1 MANVRA
7 LVVYDLATPL
17 DPVHKILAERG
28 LSTHLSASWEDAERA
43 HSLIDAKYIFADVG
57 MCHGEGWE
65 KFVQRSRMGGVKAS
79 LVVFNPRF
87 PQSLHHL
94 LGCQSRPMIVEEIGQ
109 IQSGDATVVAR
120 SAKLREAL
128 DLAARYAKHD
138 VTIMITG
145 ETGTGKEVI
154 ARHIVQN
161 SARRNAPFVAC
172 NVNTIPET
180 LVESEL
186 FGHVKGAF
194 TGADR
199 NKKGL
204 IEAAEGGTLFLDEIG
219 DLAPALQI
227 KLLRFLETREYYR
240 VGESTPTSADVRII
254 AATNR
259 NLEEAILDDSFR
271 KDLYY
276 RLNMARI
283 ILTPLRERK
292 EDVLP
297 LVEHFVRQAAGP
309 EAKVVKGLS
318 SSIKALFLDYPW
330 PGNVRELKNV
340 VESGLMVCDGPFLT
354 MNDLPM
360 HLQQYATGHRGTIA
374 ARAIRTIEDAEREV
388 IEEAI
393 RKSDNNKVRAAA
405 LLGISQRTLYRKLAK
420 FAAAEDGGGL
430 DFAKAV

>member
-240 VGESTPTSADVRII
+240 VGESTPTTADVRII
-254 AATNR
+254 AATNK
-259 NLEEAILDDSFR
+259 NLEEGIQDASFR

-276 RLNMARI
+276 RLNIARI
-283 ILTPLRERK
+283 ILAPLRERK
-292 EDVLP
+292 EDVPP
-297 LVEHFVRQAAGP
+297 LVEHFVRKAAGP

-318 SSIKALFLDYPW
+318 SSVKVLFSDYPW

-340 VESGLMVCDGPFLT
+340 VESALMVCDGPYLT
-354 MNDLPM
+354 INDLPM
-360 HLQQYATGHRGTIA
+360 HLQQYATGHRGEIA
-374 ARAIRTIEDAEREV
+374 YAVRTIEDAERQV

-393 RKSDNNKVRAAA
+393 CKAANNRAKAAA

-420 FAAAEDGGGL
+420 FASAEDGAAPNV
-430 DFAKAV
+430 AKAV